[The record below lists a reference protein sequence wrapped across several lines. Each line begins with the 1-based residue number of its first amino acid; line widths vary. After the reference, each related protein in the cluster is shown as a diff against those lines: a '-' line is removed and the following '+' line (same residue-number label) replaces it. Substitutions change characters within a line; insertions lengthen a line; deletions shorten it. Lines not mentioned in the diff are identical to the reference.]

1 MFLHIKKE
9 IFLEDLD
16 SLLTSGNIPDLF
28 DNDELDTL
36 FMELKNDALMEGI
49 SDEKS
54 ELYRYLINVQI
65 III

>member
-1 MFLHIKKE
+1 
-9 IFLEDLD
+9 LEDLD

-54 ELYRYLINVQI
+54 ELYRYLINVRKSNI
-65 III
+65 

>member
-1 MFLHIKKE
+1 M
-9 IFLEDLD
+9 EDLD

-54 ELYRYLINVQI
+54 ELYRYLINVRKSNI
-65 III
+65 